1 MTDKEH
7 EAVKA
12 EIKSLYQKIDKE
24 QPSTE
29 LDEQILNMARSQVAK
44 PTQSQSFWRK
54 YRWPLSSAASVLVV
68 VTLFVINPA
77 MKNGDSIEQGGP
89 VMMSSPP
96 KPQMMRSMDS
106 PNPTD
111 EHLDHKATQAV
122 QGNESGS
129 VDADLTAQLNNIERL
144 IREKEIAEAYRLL
157 KQLAEQTPQ
166 LLEASHPLNTRYL
179 TLKKAVMSGH

>member
-7 EAVKA
+7 EAVED

-29 LDEQILNMARSQVAK
+29 LDEQILNMARSRVAK
-44 PTQSQSFWRK
+44 PVQSQSFWRK

-77 MKNGDSIEQGGP
+77 MKSGDVLEQGEP

-96 KPQMMRSMDS
+96 KPQMMRSMDA
-106 PNPTD
+106 PKQMA
-111 EHLDHKATQAV
+111 EQLDDNVIQAV
-122 QGNESGS
+122 QNSAP
-129 VDADLTAQLNNIERL
+129 VDADLTAQLDNIEQL
-144 IREKEIAEAYRLL
+144 IRDKEIAEAYDLL
-157 KQLAEQTPQ
+157 QQLAEQAPQ
-166 LLEASHPLNTRYL
+166 LLQTTHPLNERF
-179 TLKKAVMSGH
+179 LKLRKAVMSGH